1 MTPDFDELVGFDVE
15 GPERERL
22 RRVHDLLVQAGPP
35 AEISP
40 ELEAGPALAITLG
53 RRRRPKA
60 RRTAML
66 LAAAL
71 AALALAFMGGYLAGN
86 GNGGGS
92 ASEKVLRLAGTPA
105 APHAL
110 ASLQIEPVDAAGNWP
125 MKLAVTGLPAL
136 PRRSYYE
143 VYLVRGGKPWA
154 SCGSFVVSSKQGT
167 TVQLNAPYRLRAG
180 DSWVVTRQTFRQQG
194 AGTVVLR
201 PTQTA

>member
-40 ELEAGPALAITLG
+40 ELAAGPALGLTLG
-53 RRRRPKA
+53 RRRPKV

-66 LAAAL
+66 LAAAV
-71 AALALAFMGGYLAGN
+71 AALALAFLGGYVA
-86 GNGGGS
+86 GNGGGGG
-92 ASEKVLRLAGTPA
+92 ASVNVLKLSGTPA
-105 APHAL
+105 APNAL
-110 ASLQIEPVDAAGNWP
+110 ASLEIEHRDAAGNWP

-136 PRRSYYE
+136 PPHSYYE
-143 VYLVRGGKPWA
+143 VYLVRGGKPWG

-167 TVQLNAPYRLRAG
+167 TIQLNAPYRLRPG
-180 DSWVVTRQTFRQQG
+180 DSWVVTRQALAQRG
-194 AGTVVLR
+194 VGPVVLR
-201 PTQTA
+201 PTQTT